1 MSDTAAYKRLFRS
14 RRDRVIGGV
23 CGGAGGYLNID
34 PVVLRIIWLAAVL
47 LGGVGL
53 IAYLIAWILIPE
65 APEGRDPG
73 KVERETDGV
82 RILAVILIVI
92 SLIWLASR
100 IFGHSFHWV
109 HIGWIGPAAL
119 IALGV
124 ALLMRPSVHAASE
137 IAPEPMAQTE
147 EAGDEG
153 ETDDTDEESGKKR
166 TFETSGIRRSRRDRV
181 LLGVCGGLA
190 KHWRVDATLIR
201 VICALGTVLGAGVL
215 LIAYLVLALVIPDEE
230 EL

>member
-1 MSDTAAYKRLFRS
+1 MSDSAEYKRLYRS

-34 PVVLRIIWLAAVL
+34 PVVLRIVWLAAVL
-47 LGGVGL
+47 LGGAGL
-53 IAYLIAWILIPE
+53 LAYLIAWILIPE
-65 APEGRDPG
+65 APDGRDPG
-73 KVERETDGV
+73 KVKRETDGV
-82 RILAVILIVI
+82 KILAVTLIVI

-100 IFGHSFHWV
+100 LFGHSFHWV
-109 HIGWIGPAAL
+109 QWGWVGPAAL

-137 IAPEPMAQTE
+137 LEPEPYVKSDADGDATDATE
-147 EAGDEG
+147 EG
-153 ETDDTDEESGKKR
+153 EESEKKR
-166 TFETSGIRRSRRDRV
+166 TFETSGMRRSRRDRV

-201 VICALGTVLGAGVL
+201 VIWALGTVLGVGVL
-215 LIAYLVLALVIPDEE
+215 LIAYLILALVIPDEE